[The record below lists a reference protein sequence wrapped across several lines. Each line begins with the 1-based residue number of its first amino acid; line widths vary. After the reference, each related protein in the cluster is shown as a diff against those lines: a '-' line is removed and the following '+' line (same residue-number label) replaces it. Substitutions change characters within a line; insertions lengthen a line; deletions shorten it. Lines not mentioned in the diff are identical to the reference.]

1 MSRFYRGGVAVFGL
15 LFIGIGIALIVVT
28 AARGGGIGYLLGA
41 LFVAAGSGRLYLLLR
56 GP

>member
-28 AARGGGIGYLLGA
+28 AARGGRIGYLLGA